1 MLRNYRLEILA
12 GVVILAFIGLFYIDS
27 ILMPAAEFAG
37 SDSVASGQIS
47 EISGIPEDD
56 FQPLIPQWTPPAARS
71 NRACSRFRP
80 RSAGLSSGTC
90 SARGVPR
97 NGTGPS
103 LRLKTTPTRMFG
115 EFLEDIAQK
124 NRLRE

>member
-12 GVVILAFIGLFYIDS
+12 GVVILAFIGLFYVTT

-56 FQPLIPQWTPPAARS
+56 FQPLIPQWTPPSGEIESCLFALQAAI
-71 NRACSRFRP
+71 
-80 RSAGLSSGTC
+80 GGIVLGY
-90 SARGVPR
+90 V
-97 NGTGPS
+97 
-103 LRLKTTPTRMFG
+103 FG
-115 EFLEDIAQK
+115 SWRAQK
-124 NRLRE
+124 RHRAFPASESNPDTNV